1 MCLKDISLLIQDKA
15 PSRADIQQ
23 QLIEEEYG
31 DHSIRGQTSWLLC
44 GIRIQE
50 MQYVHI
56 QHTSL
61 THQTD
66 SVCRLSLRYQLRIG
80 GSHPTLED
88 SQIIENKRMRLQ
100 KLIDM
105 FEHQADAFLLQHQP
119 MSDVQISSLS
129 DYAQYD
135 HVDDINDSEVVAGIT
150 PQISDAFGSGSHN
163 AEDIPIL
170 LPSTLG
176 GEWCTGHG
184 ATSLAKK
191 EARLRY
197 AQANDSIH
205 GIRLALG
212 FKSALYRTLVRHA
225 RTQQTKTRAW
235 AAIQNI
241 DNSVH
246 YHARNYSIARDAYL
260 RIQDIL
266 REPSELPELTPAD
279 LRVSTTI
286 LGAAEVGQRNKQLP
300 WIWSFGISHSK
311 DGSWMDDCK
320 SVRLLEHMIIIN
332 ILDSQSSA
340 LAPCQSTVRKMA
352 RRRR

>member
-1 MCLKDISLLIQDKA
+1 MYYVLKTSHSLIQDKA

-23 QLIEEEYG
+23 KLIQEEYG
-31 DHSIRGQTSWLLC
+31 DHSLRGQTSWILC
-44 GIRIQE
+44 GMRIQE

-56 QHTSL
+56 QYTSL

-66 SVCRLSLRYQLRIG
+66 SICRLSLRYQLRSG
-80 GSHPTLED
+80 GSHPTLEE
-88 SQIIENKRMRLQ
+88 SQSIENKRMRLQ

-119 MSDVQISSLS
+119 MSDVQIPSLS

-135 HVDDINDSEVVAGIT
+135 HVDDIDDSEVAGIT
-150 PQISDAFGSGSHN
+150 QQISDAFGSGSHN
-163 AEDIPIL
+163 TEDIPIL

-176 GEWCTGHG
+176 GGWCTSHG
-184 ATSLAKK
+184 ATSLATK

-212 FKSALYRTLVRHA
+212 FKSAIFRTLVRNA

-235 AAIQNI
+235 TAIQNI

-246 YHARNYSIARDAYL
+246 YHARNYSIARDAYI
-260 RIQDIL
+260 RIRDIL
-266 REPSELPELTPAD
+266 GEPSELPELTPAD
-279 LRVSTTI
+279 LRVSTAI

-300 WIWSFGISHSK
+300 WIWSFGMSDTQ

-320 SVRLLEHMIIIN
+320 SVFLLGRMIVLN
-332 ILDSQSSA
+332 TLDSQSSA
-340 LAPCQSTVRKMA
+340 LAPCQSTV
-352 RRRR
+352 